1 MLEHASKSVQKPRVL
16 AEFQTMAT
24 QSSFHGMACSV
35 LPRGVRKL
43 NVVLLR
49 ANARYEVGVLLHWL
63 NSARYS
69 GSKWHEVEY
78 EQQLQ
83 LNASTSRNYFA
94 GVRMCDM
101 AGLRV

>member
-83 LNASTSRNYFA
+83 LNASTIRRSFVVVTIRNM
-94 GVRMCDM
+94 V
-101 AGLRV
+101 GLQV